1 LRQPRVSCR
10 DTRALTVSLLIDSA
24 AGAIRRK
31 RCFEATEVFP
41 NGFKLP
47 GPGTLVTRHGVVTRH
62 STPSKVGM
70 MATEAAHLVDNIVN
84 HGHAIGV
91 ADGRYYRHIRH
102 FITNISWN
110 NVDKNTLGCESF
122 QRAWVDN
129 AFTPA

>member
-1 LRQPRVSCR
+1 M
-10 DTRALTVSLLIDSA
+10 LIDSA

-47 GPGTLVTRHGVVTRH
+47 GTQSKT
-62 STPSKVGM
+62 SKVGM
-70 MATEAAHLVDNIVN
+70 LATEAAHLVDNIVN

-102 FITNISWN
+102 RYIKNVSWN
-110 NVDKNTLGCESF
+110 NVDKNILGVESF
-122 QRAWVDN
+122 QQAWAN
-129 AFTPA
+129 GAFTPA